1 MSRLIYVLL
10 GIIIAGAAS
19 LLLHLSRPAERGVVG
34 ISPVDSVRVGK
45 VRDSLA
51 SVIAQERRRAD
62 SLTAYLDTC
71 PADTVPRWFA
81 RNVPVAI
88 HDTTHDTVRMP
99 ATLARAVAE
108 SLVACRL
115 GRDSIAGD
123 VTVCRERVKA
133 HAEALALCQR
143 SLGGMP
149 APSDGGTTWTVS
161 GVLQADGE
169 ALRPG
174 LGVDWRQGRLSVGA
188 EGYVQT
194 DGKRPGLGVRFG
206 FNW

>member
-1 MSRLIYVLL
+1 MSRLVYVLL
-10 GIIIAGAAS
+10 GIIIAGASA
-19 LLLHLSRPAERGVVG
+19 LILHLSRPAERVVVG
-34 ISPVDSVRVGK
+34 TSPVDSVRVGE

-51 SVIAQERRRAD
+51 RERQAHAHDLDSLQVLLARDPDTVWKIARRLVRDTVDTGRVDTLQLVSQLVLDDSTCHLERD
-62 SLTAYLDTC
+62 SLTGEVML
-71 PADTVPRWFA
+71 WKA
-81 RNVPVAI
+81 RDA
-88 HDTTHDTVRMP
+88 
-99 ATLARAVAE
+99 
-108 SLVACRL
+108 
-115 GRDSIAGD
+115 
-123 VTVCRERVKA
+123 A

-174 LGVDWRQGRLSVGA
+174 LGLDWRQGRLSVGA
-188 EGYVQT
+188 EGYVQR
-194 DGKRPGLGVRFG
+194 DGMRPGVGVRFG